1 VIILDTN
8 VTSELMRARPDTAV
22 TAWLATQRPTE
33 LFSTA
38 VTVAEI
44 TYGLERLPRGRRRTS
59 LEQSYHSLFVG
70 MADHILPFDVEAAL
84 LYGPLVAGK
93 ERAGNAM
100 DPMDAQIACI
110 AASRGMALATRN
122 ERDFA
127 GCGVRIVSPW
137 RHRE

>member
-8 VTSELMRARPDTAV
+8 VTCELMRARPDTAV
-22 TAWLATQRPTE
+22 TVWLADQRPTE

-44 TYGLERLPRGRRRTS
+44 AYGLEQLPRGRRRRS
-59 LEQSYHSLFVG
+59 LEQSYQFLFLE
-70 MADHILPFDVEAAL
+70 MADHILPFDVEAAV
-84 LYGPLVAGK
+84 LYGRLVAGK

-110 AASRGMALATRN
+110 AASQGMALATRN

-127 GCGVRIVSPW
+127 GCGVRILNPW

>member
-1 VIILDTN
+1 MIILDTN
-8 VTSELMRARPDTAV
+8 VTSELMRARPDAAV
-22 TAWLATQRPTE
+22 TAWVAAQRPTE

-59 LEQSYHSLFVG
+59 LEQSYRSLFVE

-84 LYGPLVAGK
+84 VYGRLVSAK
-93 ERAGNAM
+93 ERAGNAI
-100 DPMDAQIACI
+100 DPMDAQIASI
-110 AASRGMALATRN
+110 AASRDMALATRN

-127 GCGVRIVSPW
+127 GCGVRIVNPW